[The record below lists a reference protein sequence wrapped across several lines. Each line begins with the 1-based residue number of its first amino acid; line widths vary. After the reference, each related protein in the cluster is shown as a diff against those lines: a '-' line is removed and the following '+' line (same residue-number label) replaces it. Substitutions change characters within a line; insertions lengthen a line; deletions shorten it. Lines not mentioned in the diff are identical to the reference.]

1 MSSEWYLMKPPHVQL
16 SGFEGDALDEFGA
29 EGFLEALESSVAL
42 DVELYNYDLSEC
54 QSIRAILNNRLTDTK
69 LKTLVRH
76 LLVPVGTCKAGMYAK
91 VKGRFWIITGIVDDN
106 GVYEKA
112 ILQIC
117 NYLLTWLDDDGTPL
131 QRWANIE
138 SASQYNNGE
147 HANDTLI
154 IRSDQLMITIPND
167 EKSMM
172 IMQNMRFVV
181 DNRCRIYE
189 RQIEEG
195 VTRDTSFPLIT
206 YDVTR
211 IDSVLYDYQDSG
223 LFEFMVTQ
231 DEQHDT
237 DGYYVIDGKGY
248 WLCYEPPVDNPV
260 VPGTCDILCEDT
272 TVYYD
277 LEPAVFLARFYDSE
291 GNVVNNIVPVWN
303 LEGDLKELLDV
314 TQIGVDLSIE
324 ANNRKLLN
332 RSFELSLSADGYDTK
347 TISISVKAFL

>member
-1 MSSEWYLMKPPHVQL
+1 MAKEWYLLKPPHVQL
-16 SGFEGDALDEFGA
+16 SGFESEALNDFGA
-29 EGFLEALESSVAL
+29 EGFLEALESEVAL

-54 QSIRAILNNRLTDTK
+54 QHIRAILNNRLTDTK

-91 VKGRFWIITGIVDDN
+91 VKGRFWIIVGIVDDN

-117 NYLLTWLDDDGTPL
+117 NYQLTWLDDDGKPL
-131 QRWANIE
+131 QRWANIV

-172 IMQNMRFVV
+172 IMQNMRFVI
-181 DNRCRIYE
+181 DNRCRIFE
-189 RQIEEG
+189 KQIPEG
-195 VTRDTSFPLIT
+195 TAKDTTFPLIT

-231 DEQHDT
+231 DEQHDS
-237 DGYYVIDGKGY
+237 DGYYLIDGKGY
-248 WLCYEPPVDNPV
+248 WLCYEPPVDNPA
-260 VPGTCDILCEDT
+260 VPGSCDIICDDT
-272 TVYYD
+272 VVYYD
-277 LEPAVFLARFYDSE
+277 LEPVVFVARFYDSE
-291 GNVVNNIVPVWN
+291 GNVVNNVNSEWN
-303 LEGDLKELLDV
+303 LDGELKELLDV
-314 TQIGVDLSIE
+314 TPIGNDLLIE

-332 RSFELSLSADGYDTK
+332 RSFDLSLSADGYETK

>member
-1 MSSEWYLMKPPHVQL
+1 MAKEWYLLTPPHVQL
-16 SGFEGDALDEFGA
+16 SGFESDALNEFGA
-29 EGFLEALESSVAL
+29 EGFLEALESAVAL

-54 QSIRAILNNRLTDTK
+54 RSIRAIFNNRLTDTK

-117 NYLLTWLDDDGTPL
+117 NYQLTWLDDDGKPA
-131 QRWANIE
+131 QRWANIV

-154 IRSDQLMITIPND
+154 IRSDQLMVTIPND
-167 EKSMM
+167 EISMM

-189 RQIEEG
+189 KQINDG
-195 VTRDTSFPLIT
+195 VVKDTSFPLIT

-248 WLCYEPPVDNPV
+248 WLCYEPPSENQPI
-260 VPGTCDILCEDT
+260 PGTCDIIYDDT
-272 TVYYD
+272 IVYYD
-277 LEPAVFLARFYDSE
+277 LEPTAFLAKFYDSN
-291 GNVVNNIVPVWN
+291 GNVVNNVVPIWN
-303 LEGDLKELLDV
+303 IEGDMKELLDV
-314 TQIGVDLSIE
+314 RQIGYDLLIE

-347 TISISVKAFL
+347 IITIFVKAFL

>member
-1 MSSEWYLMKPPHVQL
+1 MAKEWYLLKPPHVQL
-16 SGFEGDALDEFGA
+16 SGFESDALDEFGA
-29 EGFLEALESSVAL
+29 EGFLEALESNVAL

-54 QSIRAILNNRLTDTK
+54 RSVRAIFNNRLTDTK

-76 LLVPVGTCKAGMYAK
+76 LLVPVGTCRAGMYAK

-117 NYLLTWLDDDGTPL
+117 NYQIAWLDDNCRP
-131 QRWANIE
+131 QKRWANII

-147 HANDTLI
+147 HENETMAL
-154 IRSDQLMITIPND
+154 RSDQLLITVPND
-167 EKSMM
+167 DISMM
-172 IMQNMRFVV
+172 LRQNMRFII

-189 RQIEEG
+189 KQIVDGTEK
-195 VTRDTSFPLIT
+195 DTSFPLIT
-206 YDVTR
+206 YDITR
-211 IDSVLYDYQDSG
+211 IDNVLYDYQDSG

-248 WLCYEPPVDNPV
+248 WLCREPDEESAT
-260 VPGTCDILCEDT
+260 VPGSCEILCEDT

-277 LEPAVFLARFYDSE
+277 LEPSVFVSRFHDSN
-291 GNVVNNIVPVWN
+291 GNIADGITPVWN
-303 LEGDLKELLDV
+303 VDGDMKELLDIV
-314 TQIGVDLSIE
+314 QIGNDLSIE

-332 RSFELSLSADGYDTK
+332 KSFRLSLSADGYDETA
-347 TISISVKAFL
+347 IDISVMAFL

>member
-1 MSSEWYLMKPPHVQL
+1 MAKEWYLLTPPHVQL
-16 SGFEGDALDEFGA
+16 SGFESDALNEFGA
-29 EGFLEALESSVAL
+29 EGFLEALESAVAL

-54 QSIRAILNNRLTDTK
+54 RSIRAIFNNRLTDTK

-117 NYLLTWLDDDGTPL
+117 NYQLSWLDDSGKPA
-131 QRWANIE
+131 QRWANIV

-167 EKSMM
+167 ETSMM
-172 IMQNMRFVV
+172 IMQNMRFVI

-189 RQIEEG
+189 KQINDS
-195 VTRDTSFPLIT
+195 VVKDTSFPLIT

-248 WLCYEPPVDNPV
+248 WLCYEPPAEDPI
-260 VPGTCDILCEDT
+260 VPGTCDILCDDT

-277 LEPAVFLARFYDSE
+277 LEPAVFLARFYDSD

-303 LEGDLKELLDV
+303 IEGDMKELLDV
-314 TQIGVDLSIE
+314 SKIGYDLSIE

-332 RSFELSLSADGYDTK
+332 RSFELSLSADGYETK
-347 TISISVKAFL
+347 TITISVKAFL

>member
-76 LLVPVGTCKAGMYAK
+76 LLVPVGMCKAGMYAK
-91 VKGRFWIITGIVDDN
+91 IKGRFWIITGIVDDN